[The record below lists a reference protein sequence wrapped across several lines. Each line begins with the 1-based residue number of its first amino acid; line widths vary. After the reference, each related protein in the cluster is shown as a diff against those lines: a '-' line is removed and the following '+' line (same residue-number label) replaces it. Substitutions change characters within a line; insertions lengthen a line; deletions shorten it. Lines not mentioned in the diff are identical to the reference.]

1 MSEDHFVFTSKYQ
14 SRVKALTIVAT
25 VATLV
30 GCLTADWEDRY
41 GEHHVFSG
49 VKPAIRKFFN
59 DLYGVSS
66 SAEAPGSGPQNSS
79 STSSSSS
86 RR

>member
-1 MSEDHFVFTSKYQ
+1 MSEDHFIFTSKYQ

-49 VKPAIRKFFN
+49 VKPAIRRFFN

-66 SAEAPGSGPQNSS
+66 TAEVPGSVPQGSNS
-79 STSSSSS
+79 STSST
-86 RR
+86 R